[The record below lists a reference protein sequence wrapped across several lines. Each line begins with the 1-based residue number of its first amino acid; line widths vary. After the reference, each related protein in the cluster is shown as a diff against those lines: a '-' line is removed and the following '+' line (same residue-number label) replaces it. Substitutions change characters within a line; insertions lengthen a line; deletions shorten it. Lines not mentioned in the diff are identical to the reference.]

1 MSAPMIAWEPIMNS
15 FIRFLK
21 SNPSTSS
28 SVISFDLPPVKV
40 HDVET
45 AVEKRLRTLKHL
57 LRANHINHA
66 IFFSNLI
73 FHNHMPHILGSA
85 YILGADAEQLRSI
98 YDKESEEL
106 APWTPSPAE
115 ITSKDWRNYL
125 GDKKYQRA
133 YIDFFED
140 ELALKFHFNWRNLV
154 NEYLLCGEEP
164 LINGLMS
171 GLGHPLIH
179 LSYAFELSCKELA
192 IEALA
197 QACLEYDFLHKYL
210 DDPSYTKAPSTFTST
225 SSLEILQKI
234 HDDEHF
240 DNLFA
245 LPGPANIKPLFDQ
258 REDQVL
264 EYWNSWIIEDPIE
277 QFKESQ
283 KDAIKLLVQTVEPG
297 PNKYDFFLVHVLTIS
312 HAIRILLPLLPP
324 PCHLNLVRQWWLLT
338 VAVYI
343 AQLRPAIKTNSIE
356 VPSVK
361 DWKYVQSKA
370 LNGDWAK
377 DAHYV
382 KAIRAIKEIAS
393 AWGDVGDQYLAAAVR
408 FADDFDGWTG
418 FGVIKTPH
426 NDLPKAD
433 LM

>member
-1 MSAPMIAWEPIMNS
+1 MSAPMIAWKPILNN

-21 SNPSTSS
+21 SDSDTSS
-28 SVISFDLPPVKV
+28 PVISFDLSPVEV
-40 HDVET
+40 HNVET

-66 IFFSNLI
+66 IFYSNLI

-85 YILGADAEQLRSI
+85 YILGADIEQLRSI
-98 YDKESEEL
+98 YDKETQEL
-106 APWTPSPAE
+106 TPWTPSPAE
-115 ITSKDWRNYL
+115 ITSKEWRNYL

-140 ELALKFHFNWRNLV
+140 ELALNFHFNWKNLV
-154 NEYLLCGEEP
+154 NEYLLGGKEP
-164 LINGLMS
+164 LINGLTS

-197 QACLEYDFLHKYL
+197 QACLEYDFIHKYL
-210 DDPSYTKAPSTFTST
+210 DDPSYTKPSSTFTST
-225 SSLEILQKI
+225 SPLKILQKI

-240 DNLFA
+240 NNLFTHT
-245 LPGPANIKPLFDQ
+245 GPANIEPLFNQ
-258 REDQVL
+258 CENQVL
-264 EYWNSWIIEDPIE
+264 EYWNSWIIENPIE

-283 KDAIKLLVQTVEPG
+283 VDAIKLLIQTVEPG
-297 PNKYDFFLVHVLTIS
+297 PNKYDFFLVHILTTS

-324 PCHLNLVRQWWLLT
+324 RFHLNLVRQWWLLT
-338 VAVYI
+338 IAVYI
-343 AQLRPAIKTNSIE
+343 AQLRPAIRTDPLE
-356 VPSVK
+356 APSGK
-361 DWKYVQSKA
+361 DWKYVQGKA

-377 DAHYV
+377 DSHYV

-393 AWGDVGDQYLAAAVR
+393 NWGDVDNKHLAAAVR
-408 FADDFDGWTG
+408 FADDFNGWTG
-418 FGVIKTPH
+418 FGLIRTRH
-426 NDLPKAD
+426 NDPPKAD
-433 LM
+433 SP

>member
-1 MSAPMIAWEPIMNS
+1 M
-15 FIRFLK
+15 
-21 SNPSTSS
+21 
-28 SVISFDLPPVKV
+28 
-40 HDVET
+40 
-45 AVEKRLRTLKHL
+45 
-57 LRANHINHA
+57 
-66 IFFSNLI
+66 
-73 FHNHMPHILGSA
+73 
-85 YILGADAEQLRSI
+85 
-98 YDKESEEL
+98 
-106 APWTPSPAE
+106 
-115 ITSKDWRNYL
+115 
-125 GDKKYQRA
+125 
-133 YIDFFED
+133 
-140 ELALKFHFNWRNLV
+140 
-154 NEYLLCGEEP
+154 
-164 LINGLMS
+164 
-171 GLGHPLIH
+171 GHPLIH

-324 PCHLNLVRQWWLLT
+324 SCHLNLVRQWWLLT

-382 KAIRAIKEIAS
+382 K
-393 AWGDVGDQYLAAAVR
+393 GL
-408 FADDFDGWTG
+408 
-418 FGVIKTPH
+418 
-426 NDLPKAD
+426 
-433 LM
+433 